1 MKVIKCRFDPV
12 PPVPVLFALGQRKLL
27 TFGLVIFTVCCLT
40 GCATVEPFKR
50 ESLAPLPNSSTAQLL
65 TSFVKQQPVKFSATS
80 GIVFHWRHRKM
91 STLCVAAVNRKTR
104 QISVVGMNL
113 LGVKIFE
120 ATGNEHQAKMLFAAM
135 KLNLEDPDAFATGM
149 IRDIARIYFDNV
161 PRHYVEQRTA
171 DLIHLCAANPGKAT
185 MQYKF
190 GGSPALLLE
199 KQAIENGSVN
209 WRVRYFNYKSSEKLE
224 LPYSI
229 VYDNLKH
236 DYRLVIRVKDFMI
249 THLEVVP

>member
-1 MKVIKCRFDPV
+1 MKVIKCRFDPM
-12 PPVPVLFALGQRKLL
+12 PVFALGMAV
-27 TFGLVIFTVCCLT
+27 FAVCCLT

-50 ESLAPLPNSSTAQLL
+50 ESLAPLPNSSTAEIL
-65 TSFVKQQPVKFSATS
+65 TAWSKQQPVNFSATS
-80 GIVFHWRHRKM
+80 GIVFHWRNRKM
-91 STLCVAAVNRKTR
+91 STLCVAAVNRETG

-113 LGVKIFE
+113 MGVKIFE
-120 ATGNEHQAKMLFAAM
+120 ATGNEYQAKMLFAAM

-190 GGSPALLLE
+190 GGSPVRLLE
-199 KQAIENGSVN
+199 KQAVEDGSVS
-209 WRVRYFNYKSSEKLE
+209 WRVRYFKYKSSDKLE
-224 LPYSI
+224 LPYAI

-236 DYRLVIRVKDFMI
+236 DYRLVIRLKKFAGSNAG
-249 THLEVVP
+249 EF